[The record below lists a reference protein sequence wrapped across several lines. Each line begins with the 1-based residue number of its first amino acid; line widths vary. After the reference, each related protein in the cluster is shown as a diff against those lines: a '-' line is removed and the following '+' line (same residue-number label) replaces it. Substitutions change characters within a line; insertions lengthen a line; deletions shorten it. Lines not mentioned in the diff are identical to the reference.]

1 MSRTTLGVLAA
12 ATIGVAFVANASL
25 IDVPKSLG
33 PIDDSQTPA
42 AIVSSGRTGQAVVW
56 LGRVESATV
65 RKEGGRVVLE
75 WVCRHLPFAEPS
87 ERAIERSPIRFTPGK
102 SGYFVVNLVANMPAE
117 TAESVSTDLIHAGKY
132 ILVAGRAAAI
142 VRRGGKDAVFLHTE
156 QMLQSDEIAEP
167 AKQAK
172 SQEQQAIRAA
182 KRISVNVLDAGL
194 PDKPFA
200 SWFRSVAGPQ
210 ATIEWEVN
218 DCGEQ
223 SGTPDDT
230 PDAIPMCAQATAH
243 IASHKT
249 AVVSICVGTF
259 VEGVSGRPALFWT
272 TVDRDGVVRNAI
284 KLSALPDLLRD

>member
-1 MSRTTLGVLAA
+1 MSRTTLRVLAA
-12 ATIGVAFVANASL
+12 ATIGVAFVGNASL

-65 RKEGGRVVLE
+65 KKEGGRVVLE
-75 WVCRHLPFAEPS
+75 WVCRHLLFAEPS
-87 ERAIERSPIRFTPGK
+87 KRAIERSPIRFTPGK

-167 AKQAK
+167 AKQPK
-172 SQEQQAIRAA
+172 SQEQRAIRAA
-182 KRISVNVLDAGL
+182 ERVSVNVLDAGL

-200 SWFRSVAGPQ
+200 SGGRQYLRRSIRRRRVGPAGTLLDDGRSRWRRPQRHQAFRVTRSTPGLTRYCFGP
-210 ATIEWEVN
+210 
-218 DCGEQ
+218 
-223 SGTPDDT
+223 
-230 PDAIPMCAQATAH
+230 
-243 IASHKT
+243 
-249 AVVSICVGTF
+249 
-259 VEGVSGRPALFWT
+259 T
-272 TVDRDGVVRNAI
+272 TGPSPTT
-284 KLSALPDLLRD
+284 K